1 MCPPDLHHNRGCSR
15 ADTRVCPYIVSRI
28 IKNFRGRHAVPLRGS
43 CRETGEVMDEK
54 IPNSDMDGGWK
65 DIIED
70 FTEEF
75 FSFYLLE
82 MHAAIDF
89 ASGVRFLDRELS
101 EIVSDSENIRREADR
116 LLEVYLKD
124 GGAEWILIHIEV
136 QSYRDR
142 TFAERMYVYNYRIF
156 DKYRRKAVSVAVLI
170 DSDGNYRPDSFST
183 EQFGC
188 TMHFTFPLIKL
199 LDFDCEGLALERNPF
214 AVVTRVQLAKLQ
226 SERDPDRRYSFRMEL
241 TRELY
246 DGNYTKEQVIRLY
259 RFIDYVLTLPKPRA
273 LEFRNALE
281 QFEED
286 RKMPYMTS
294 TERIAR
300 EEGMM
305 QGITQ
310 GITQG
315 MTQGINRGQLENARE
330 AVLDILEVRF
340 GRLAA
345 ALQEKINSCSDLRR
359 LKKVLRQAVLIGSP
373 DELDL

>member
-1 MCPPDLHHNRGCSR
+1 
-15 ADTRVCPYIVSRI
+15 
-28 IKNFRGRHAVPLRGS
+28 
-43 CRETGEVMDEK
+43 MDEK

-75 FSFYLLE
+75 FSFYLPE

-101 EIVSDSENIRREADR
+101 EIVSDSDNIRREADR
-116 LLEVYLKD
+116 LLEVHLKD
-124 GGAEWILIHIEV
+124 GSAEWILIHIEV

-188 TMHFTFPLIKL
+188 TMHFTFPAIKL
-199 LDFDCEGLALERNPF
+199 LDFDCEGLAQERNPF
-214 AVVTRVQLAKLQ
+214 AVVTRVQLAKLR
-226 SERDPDRRYSFRMEL
+226 SERNPDKRYSFRMEL

-259 RFIDYVLTLPKPRA
+259 RFIDYILTLPKPKA
-273 LEFRNALE
+273 LQFRKELKE
-281 QFEED
+281 FEEG

-310 GITQG
+310 GITEG
-315 MTQGINRGQLENARE
+315 MMQGISRGQLENARE

-340 GRLAA
+340 GQLAA
-345 ALQEKINSCSDLRR
+345 AMQEKINSCADLRK
-359 LKKVLRQAVLIGSP
+359 LKKVLRQAVLIKSP